1 MSDSDIEPVEIST
14 RMRPG
19 EWSEESLEA
28 LAASYQ
34 KKIREMGASQAD
46 VVTHIDRDD
55 DGGVSLK
62 VIWNKDQVIEDPLP

>member
-1 MSDSDIEPVEIST
+1 MSTEPEPVEIST

-19 EWSEESLEA
+19 EWSEETLES
-28 LAASYQ
+28 LAADYQ
-34 KKIREMGASQAD
+34 EKMMEMGASRES

-62 VIWNKDQVIEDPLP
+62 VIWDKEQVIQDPTA